1 MGGGFAAAM
10 QRMRQGRSSSIGR
23 SDRTVSSPS
32 TRGDTPNRK
41 PTVVMSDF
49 IRVQQPS
56 VNSQDNTFQHKVK
69 DKIRKIVTGRVV
81 SNFMA
86 AVVLFDA
93 FCTCS
98 DVDARAAGLETP
110 QWMLTVSDFCLA
122 LYTIELGLL
131 LYVQGRQLLKDWMVI
146 LDIVIIFC
154 GYAELLLNLFAPG
167 DLIASFSM
175 LRVLRLARIIRL
187 MRLLRRTRALRELQK
202 LVTMMATCL
211 KALAWSFIFCFV
223 IMTIW
228 AMLLVEIVHPI
239 MKEMRD
245 NEVAFQD
252 CEKCLSATS
261 SVMNSNLLLFQT
273 VIAGDSWGDIA
284 VPVIEFSPGTAII
297 FVGSL
302 LTLVFGVLNLI
313 VAVVVDTFAEVR
325 QRDVLN
331 LAEEMEHEI
340 ESDKK
345 FLQKIFERIDTDG
358 SGRVTLEELVEGAR
372 KDPQFQS
379 RLRVMDIDEA
389 DLQQLFEMI
398 DIHSEG
404 EIEAAEFIAPLSR
417 WVHESTT
424 APRFIKYNML
434 RTIQMQEELQEA
446 THMQFDHLAS
456 RIDQIAHVLHH
467 VARESVRTDHHFGPT
482 ASSKTQPRTLGKDP
496 LPADEPANDPEVD
509 VPRYPTRDSRV
520 SQESPATETALSPN
534 IHMAM
539 LDLEQ
544 LVLSATESALRKSM
558 MALEST
564 VKECWLEAYRP
575 ERGRNSQISV
585 AVSLGY
591 ERSASSTKSGRGYL
605 ARAGS
610 AESVVKST
618 SSMKSRSRNAM
629 GVPIGSFAP
638 PASGPPMQRVHSEK
652 AEERIQKHYSMLQFT
667 AEADER
673 YYEPSDQGEASRQTT
688 TYAEAQSK
696 ETRQP
701 MAKPCGDM
709 EI

>member
-1 MGGGFAAAM
+1 M
-10 QRMRQGRSSSIGR
+10 QRMRQGKSNSMNRSER
-23 SDRTVSSPS
+23 SMSSPS
-32 TRGDTPNRK
+32 RGDSTPRK
-41 PTVVMSDF
+41 PTMVVSDF
-49 IRVQQPS
+49 IRMQQPTVTS
-56 VNSQDNTFQHKVK
+56 EENTFQYKLK
-69 DKIRKIVTGRVV
+69 DKIRKMVTGRIV

-86 AVVLFDA
+86 GVVLFDA
-93 FCTCS
+93 YCTCT
-98 DVDARAAGLETP
+98 DVDARAATPPQETP
-110 QWMLTVSDFCLA
+110 QWMLIISDCCLA

-131 LYVQGRQLLKDWMVI
+131 LYVQGSKLLRDWMVI

-211 KALAWSFIFCFV
+211 KALGWSFIFCFV

-239 MKEMRD
+239 MKEMRLAD
-245 NEVAFQD
+245 VAFQD
-252 CEKCLSATS
+252 CARCLKATS
-261 SVMNSNLLLFQT
+261 SVMDSNLLLFQT

-398 DIHSEG
+398 DINSEG
-404 EIEAAEFIAPLSR
+404 EIDAAEFIAPLSR

-446 THMQFDHLAS
+446 TLTQFDHLGY
-456 RIDQIAHVLHH
+456 RIDQIANVLHH
-467 VARESVRTDHHFGPT
+467 FGKEYAPREQAGPASSSLKLQPT
-482 ASSKTQPRTLGKDP
+482 AQPRTLGKDP
-496 LPADEPANDPEVD
+496 FPADEPAVDPEVD
-509 VPRYPTRDSRV
+509 VPRYPTKDSR
-520 SQESPATETALSPN
+520 SMTQESWQMGEVRW
-534 IHMAM
+534 MAVR
-539 LDLEQ
+539 LLGFEDLFIFRELQ
-544 LVLSATESALRKSM
+544 RKSM
-558 MALEST
+558 VVVESA
-564 VKECWLEAYRP
+564 VKDCWLEAYRP
-575 ERGRNSQISV
+575 ETDKSVRGERTSIAMRSVSSTASAKHKFSRGYSQESMV
-585 AVSLGY
+585 KSM
-591 ERSASSTKSGRGYL
+591 SSTKSAHRP
-605 ARAGS
+605 RA
-610 AESVVKST
+610 
-618 SSMKSRSRNAM
+618 
-629 GVPIGSFAP
+629 PIGGFAP
-638 PASGPPMQRVHSEK
+638 PSSGPPMQRIYSEK
-652 AEERIQKHYSMLQFT
+652 AEERVHKHYSLQFT
-667 AEADER
+667 SEADER
-673 YYEPSDQGEASRQTT
+673 YYEPSDVGDASRQLNAF
-688 TYAEAQSK
+688 AEEESPKK
-696 ETRQP
+696 EPAPRP
-701 MAKPCGDM
+701 SMVKPCGDM

>member
-1 MGGGFAAAM
+1 M
-10 QRMRQGRSSSIGR
+10 
-23 SDRTVSSPS
+23 SSPS
-32 TRGDTPNRK
+32 RGDSTPRK
-41 PTVVMSDF
+41 PTMVVSDF
-49 IRVQQPS
+49 IRMQQPTVTS
-56 VNSQDNTFQHKVK
+56 EENTFQHKLK
-69 DKIRKIVTGRVV
+69 DKVRKIVTGRIV

-86 AVVLFDA
+86 GVVLFDA

-110 QWMLTVSDFCLA
+110 RWMLIVSDFCLA
-122 LYTIELGLL
+122 LYTLELALL
-131 LYVQGRQLLKDWMVI
+131 LYVQGRQLLRDWMVI

-211 KALAWSFIFCFV
+211 KALGWSFIFCFV

-239 MKEMRD
+239 MKEMRLA
-245 NEVAFQD
+245 EVAFQD
-252 CEKCLSATS
+252 CETCLKATS
-261 SVMNSNLLLFQT
+261 SVMDSNLLLFQT

-284 VPVIEFSPGTAII
+284 VPVIEYSPGTAII

-404 EIEAAEFIAPLSR
+404 EIDASEFIAPLSR

-446 THMQFDHLAS
+446 TLTQFDNLGY
-456 RIDQIAHVLHH
+456 RIDQIANVLHH
-467 VARESVRTDHHFGPT
+467 FGKEYAPREPAGPAASSLKLQPT
-482 ASSKTQPRTLGKDP
+482 AQPRTIGKDSF
-496 LPADEPANDPEVD
+496 PADEPAVDPEVD
-509 VPRYPTRDSRV
+509 VPRFPTKDPRSMT
-520 SQESPATETALSPN
+520 QESWQMGEAASFGRQETALSPA
-534 IHMAM
+534 IHVAM
-539 LDLEQ
+539 QELESI
-544 LVLSATESALRKSM
+544 VLSATGSALRKSLV
-558 MALEST
+558 AVESA
-564 VKECWLEAYRP
+564 VKDCWLEAYRP
-575 ERGRNSQISV
+575 ETD
-585 AVSLGY
+585 
-591 ERSASSTKSGRGYL
+591 RSARGERTSIAMRSVSSTASAKPKYSRGISAEAMVQSMSSTKSANRP
-605 ARAGS
+605 R
-610 AESVVKST
+610 
-618 SSMKSRSRNAM
+618 
-629 GVPIGSFAP
+629 VPIGGFAP
-638 PASGPPMQRVHSEK
+638 PSSGPPMQRIYSEK
-652 AEERIQKHYSMLQFT
+652 ADERVHKHYSLQFT
-667 AEADER
+667 SEADER
-673 YYEPSDQGEASRQTT
+673 YYEPSDVGDASRQLNVF
-688 TYAEAQSK
+688 ADGESPKK
-696 ETRQP
+696 EEPAPRP
-701 MAKPCGDM
+701 SMAKPCGDL